1 MRACDDAPRWWSSA
15 HHFATED
22 VETELIPQGIH
33 AISTIRDRVER
44 EEHTPLPIV
53 WFVRFQ
59 RTWTEYVK
67 VASPRYFAG
76 AFGDVFD
83 GFALAKPELRR
94 LQARGDEIGWHYHAY
109 NYVHRDDLSH
119 QRKIAILR
127 ADLTACQ
134 AEIARR
140 HAELEIHTFRF
151 GWFFVPDYAL
161 FRTLR
166 DGRIRVD
173 ASIQPDRG
181 GRRVATFKTTYLPPI
196 TRSPRKISGVW
207 FVPFARTS
215 LVHDYEVVAHDL
227 GWTRRDEDQ
236 ASHRR
241 GELEAT
247 LRRAARDLRD
257 AGGRFLT
264 YARILPGAD
273 G

>member
-1 MRACDDAPRWWSSA
+1 RLHRAVPGHLSRQVLGRGTGPLPPPRPLPPVAPQRHHEGRLLRRMRRQRARRGRARAASDPARAWRVGGLGHRASLPHPHPHPPRYLPDSVPVRKGTRVMACDHAPRWWSSA
-15 HHFATED
+15 HHFATAD

-94 LQARGDEIGWHYHAY
+94 LQARGDEIGCHYHAY

-119 QRKIAILR
+119 QQKIAIWR
-127 ADLTACQ
+127 PALTACQ

-166 DGRIRVD
+166 DGRI
-173 ASIQPDRG
+173 
-181 GRRVATFKTTYLPPI
+181 
-196 TRSPRKISGVW
+196 
-207 FVPFARTS
+207 
-215 LVHDYEVVAHDL
+215 
-227 GWTRRDEDQ
+227 
-236 ASHRR
+236 
-241 GELEAT
+241 
-247 LRRAARDLRD
+247 
-257 AGGRFLT
+257 
-264 YARILPGAD
+264 
-273 G
+273 